1 MALKNVIFDL
11 DGTLVDSLPGIEHSV
26 DCALLQRSYSART
39 CELRPLIGPPIRN
52 ILRTVSGETDPV
64 ALDAL
69 EAAFRVSYDSEGWT
83 KTVLQPGAKET
94 LGWIARAGARNY
106 VVTNK
111 PRHPAAC
118 ITEKLGLPSLVSEM
132 VSPDSA
138 SPPYRSKAEMIQRLM
153 QGEDVHAGN
162 SLVVGDTREDLE
174 AAREVGMTAVLVTTG
189 YGRFADSADGEP
201 CRKIR
206 ALGEL
211 KSVIADT
218 GGFV

>member
-11 DGTLVDSLPGIEHSV
+11 DGTLVDSLPGIEYGV
-26 DCALLQRSYSART
+26 DCALQATGFAPRT
-39 CELRPLIGPPIRN
+39 CELRPLIGPPIRD
-52 ILRTVSGETDPV
+52 ILQHVSGETSPQ
-64 ALDAL
+64 ALDRL
-69 EAAFRVSYDSEGWT
+69 EAAFRAAYDSEGWL
-83 KTVLQPGAKET
+83 KTVLQPEAKET
-94 LGWIARAGARNY
+94 LSWIVGSGGSVF

-111 PRHPAAC
+111 PRRPAAS
-118 ITEKLGLPSLVSEM
+118 ITGRLGLQATKM

-138 SPPYRSKAEMIQRLM
+138 TPHHGSKAAMIQQLM
-153 QGEDVHAGN
+153 QADGVQSGN

-174 AAREVGMTAVLVTTG
+174 AAREVGMAVVIVANG
-189 YGRFADSADGEP
+189 YGDFTGP

-218 GGFV
+218 GGFA

>member
-1 MALKNVIFDL
+1 MGLKNVIFDL

-26 DCALLQRSYSART
+26 DCALRERSYPSRT

-52 ILRTVSGETDPV
+52 ILKMVTGETDPE

-69 EAAFRVSYDSEGWT
+69 ETAFRVVYDSEGWT
-83 KTVLQPGAKET
+83 KTVLQPGATET
-94 LGWIARAGARNY
+94 LGWIAQSGARIY

-111 PRHPAAC
+111 PRRPAAS
-118 ITEKLGLPSLVSEM
+118 ITERLGLPALVSEM
-132 VSPDSA
+132 VSPDCA

-153 QGEDVHAGN
+153 LGDDVHAGN
-162 SLVVGDTREDLE
+162 SLVVGDTREDLD
-174 AAREVGMTAVLVTTG
+174 AAREVGMAAVIVTTG
-189 YGRFADSADGEP
+189 YGRFTEAVDAEP
-201 CRKIR
+201 CRKIQ

-218 GGFV
+218 GGFA